1 MPYITSSHFVGN
13 TDTRSAGCFGAEGS
27 LLLNDDND
35 PVAYSRMLGLFSH
48 DRNAFYDGCSGIVD
62 AIEER
67 LKLSEKPIR

>member
-1 MPYITSSHFVGN
+1 MIRSPVEEQVSVGVRR
-13 TDTRSAGCFGAEGS
+13 DYCRSQ
-27 LLLNDDND
+27 
-35 PVAYSRMLGLFSH
+35 PTYSRMLGLFSH